1 MYLATSHR
9 KFPIITNIKQVPLT
23 VLCGEAEVD
32 KIQSLSQFLNLIK
45 NYPFKNLSENEIQQ
59 IEFRVWNIM
68 QLI

>member
-1 MYLATSHR
+1 M
-9 KFPIITNIKQVPLT
+9 PLT

-59 IEFRVWNIM
+59 IEFWVWNIM